1 MCMWFE
7 VYFPLLEGLLN
18 ELRPAWKS
26 LPLHCS
32 YNPAPPPP
40 RLCLKSAI
48 QTLVC
53 YYFFVNCQNFLPQR
67 SVPGESCP
75 DAQTETKRA
84 VQNKLN
90 SFNKVTKLSFQ
101 RQCWCVLKVNLN
113 MSFLLTWASFT
124 IKLNTFMVQPKVR
137 PHWKYVMQNLCFTKV
152 YMF

>member
-32 YNPAPPPP
+32 YNPAPPAPPPP

-53 YYFFVNCQNFLPQR
+53 YYLFLLIVGPFCLNDLAQ
-67 SVPGESCP
+67 GKSCP
-75 DAQTETKRA
+75 DTKTETK
-84 VQNKLN
+84 
-90 SFNKVTKLSFQ
+90 
-101 RQCWCVLKVNLN
+101 
-113 MSFLLTWASFT
+113 
-124 IKLNTFMVQPKVR
+124 
-137 PHWKYVMQNLCFTKV
+137 
-152 YMF
+152 